1 VQADESEG
9 VLVFETSGVFA
20 LENVRAA
27 TSTANTTSGVPSVL
41 VALCVRKH
49 SMQVRLSA
57 FRPFGWSLFLL
68 RARAP
73 CRSLHP
79 CMYIEMHFVVV
90 RV

>member
-27 TSTANTTSGVPSVL
+27 TSTAPTSGVPSVL